1 MRVIGKMIDDGK
13 RLPSIVLL
21 HRSKVRIAGRPR
33 MRLRIP
39 GRGHA
44 SFRHLRKAAGC
55 QLFFA
60 GRRGLLWI
68 APEKEQAQ
76 EKHYGR

>member
-1 MRVIGKMIDDGK
+1 MRVIGKRIDDGK

-21 HRSKVRIAGRPR
+21 HQSKVRIPGRPR

-44 SFRHLRKAAGC
+44 SFRHLRKAAGR

-68 APEKEQAQ
+68 APEKEQA
-76 EKHYGR
+76 